1 MKTYKF
7 DEQQNILWSEQLDE
21 NSHQSGFIRIGKTEQ
36 RETGELDDNDE
47 PILETVDVYQE
58 LIDSGVEIET
68 YIEPEPTP
76 HELKLVGVEFKGVMC
91 SATAEDQHGLT
102 DIKQF
107 IVEYNQSIPF
117 HFENGNVLLLTPDNL
132 VSFQTVW
139 VPFRLSFFA

>member
-21 NSHQSGFIRIGKTEQ
+21 NTHQSGSIRIGKTEQ
-36 RETGELDDNDE
+36 RDTGELSDNGE
-47 PILETVDVYQE
+47 PITETVDVYQE
-58 LIDSGVEIET
+58 LIDSGVEIGA

-76 HELKLVGVEFKGVMC
+76 HELKLAGVEFGGVMC

-107 IVEYNQSIPF
+107 IVEYGQSIPF

-132 VSFQTVW
+132 TEFQTAW
-139 VPFRLSFFA
+139 VPFRLQFFT